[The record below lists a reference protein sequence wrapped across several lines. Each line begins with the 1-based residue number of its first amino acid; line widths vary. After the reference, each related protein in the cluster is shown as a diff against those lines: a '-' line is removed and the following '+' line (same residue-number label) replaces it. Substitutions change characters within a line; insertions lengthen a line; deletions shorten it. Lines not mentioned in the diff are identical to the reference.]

1 MQVDGL
7 RLHPAPPARV
17 RVFSTSDL
25 HVTLGFLG
33 SVEESDARRAW
44 DRIGDYPSLQR
55 VTGSFSGIEPLG
67 HPAKPSALSAMVD
80 AGREPL
86 AEMIAEARETLLSAA
101 GAPEDTR
108 PPLPHMTL
116 ARIQRR
122 ANAAER
128 RHALRWAH
136 TIDLRGVTFTAPSVA
151 LYTWADDRQER
162 LFQIV
167 ERYVLGS

>member
-7 RLHPAPPARV
+7 RLHPAPPPRV
-17 RVFSTSDL
+17 RVFATSDL

-33 SVEESDARRAW
+33 SVQESDARRAW
-44 DRIGDYPSLQR
+44 DRIGEFPSFR
-55 VTGSFSGIEPLG
+55 TVTGL
-67 HPAKPSALSAMVD
+67 
-80 AGREPL
+80 AG
-86 AEMIAEARETLLSAA
+86 MITEARQTLLSAA
-101 GAPEDTR
+101 GAPEDNR

-122 ANAAER
+122 AKAAER
-128 RHALRWAH
+128 RQALRWAD
-136 TIDLRGVTFTAPSVA
+136 TIDLRDVTFTAPSVA

-167 ERYVLGS
+167 ERHVFGS

>member
-7 RLHPAPPARV
+7 RLHPGPPPRV
-17 RVFSTSDL
+17 RVFATSDL
-25 HVTLGFLG
+25 HVTLAFLG
-33 SVEESDARRAW
+33 SVEESDARSAW
-44 DRIGDYPSLQR
+44 DRIGELASFQP
-55 VTGSFSGIEPLG
+55 VTGSFRGVEPLG
-67 HPAKPSALSAMVD
+67 HPGKPSALCAMVD

-86 AEMIAEARETLLSAA
+86 AEMISEARGPLLTEA

-122 ANAAER
+122 AKAIER
-128 RHALRWAH
+128 RQALRWAH
-136 TIDLRGVTFTAPSVA
+136 TIDLRGVTFTAASVA

-167 ERYVLGS
+167 EGHVLGS